1 MLKEPLTILWVPVR
15 SERPE
20 NTPDNQKYSSCT
32 SWRRRNK
39 SGGSP
44 DLKSPGGSLTLF
56 LYQDGRKHTLTAPPP
71 SQGQIR
77 IYLHLLSFI
86 IMVICKHSHPPPP
99 YTYTKKS
106 IIPPT
111 EFYPHIYCPW
121 FLRSISTPG
130 WVSSSKKIKLN
141 KKFFAKMPNQ
151 IR

>member
-1 MLKEPLTILWVPVR
+1 MLKEPLTILWVAVR

-20 NTPDNQKYSSCT
+20 NTPDNQKYSSWT

-44 DLKSPGGSLTLF
+44 DLTSPGGSLTLF

-71 SQGQIR
+71 FPRKIR
-77 IYLHLLSFI
+77 IYLLSFI
-86 IMVICKHSHPPPP
+86 INKYGYLQHSPPTHTH
-99 YTYTKKS
+99 TYTKKN

-121 FLRSISTPG
+121 FRRSISTPAHPPPTYQ
-130 WVSSSKKIKLN
+130 IK
-141 KKFFAKMPNQ
+141 
-151 IR
+151 